1 MKPIRNTKQRKKV
14 QNTVDTALQMWY
26 NRDTG
31 NAARGRFLRSYKRE
45 LCCFDF
51 LNSVARESAYHYRV
65 RAFQQRARHN
75 NVTLCSCFPR
85 EIEPMRRL
93 KVGKVFLPS
102 PSPPMAR
109 RAERARKNDESFASE
124 REKFRPAADD
134 LTEPNSI
141 HQAQKPIHQKTNQK
155 NNYDS

>member
-93 KVGKVFLPS
+93 KVKKVFLPS
-102 PSPPMAR
+102 SLPPTAG
-109 RAERARKNDESFASE
+109 RAERARKRAKPCESENS
-124 REKFRPAADD
+124 RTAADD
-134 LTEPNSI
+134 LTDTDHDTPTTKSNC
-141 HQAQKPIHQKTNQK
+141 N
-155 NNYDS
+155 